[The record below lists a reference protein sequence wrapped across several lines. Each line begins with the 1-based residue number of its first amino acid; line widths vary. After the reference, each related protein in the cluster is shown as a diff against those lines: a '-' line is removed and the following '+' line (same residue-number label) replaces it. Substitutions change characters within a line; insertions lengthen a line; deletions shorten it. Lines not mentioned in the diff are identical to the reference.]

1 MLFEL
6 AGGATSELLDK
17 MRYISKK
24 ELAKHRAIKVNKD
37 FKMFQEIDLKN
48 ENEISLHDIASSSED
63 ENGLGTPLN
72 NDPKD
77 DDEGVENLYQ
87 FWEDQDKKK
96 IEFLK

>member
-1 MLFEL
+1 
-6 AGGATSELLDK
+6 

-37 FKMFQEIDLKN
+37 FQLFQEIDLKN
-48 ENEISLHDIASSSED
+48 ENEITLRDIASSSED
-63 ENGLGTPLN
+63 ENGMGTPLN

-77 DDEGVENLYQ
+77 DDEGVDNLYQ